1 MSMTMPNIRRLN
13 NRFWRRMDELERLL
27 GDDSPEFLMAH
38 DKALHAHDAGK
49 TTQAIAYLT
58 RLIDEHKENTDE
70 GY

>member
-1 MSMTMPNIRRLN
+1 MSTTMPNIRRLH
-13 NRFWRRMDELERLL
+13 NRFWRVMDELEAAL
-27 GDDSPEFLMAH
+27 GSDSPEFLMAYDH
-38 DKALHAHDAGK
+38 ALKAHDAGK